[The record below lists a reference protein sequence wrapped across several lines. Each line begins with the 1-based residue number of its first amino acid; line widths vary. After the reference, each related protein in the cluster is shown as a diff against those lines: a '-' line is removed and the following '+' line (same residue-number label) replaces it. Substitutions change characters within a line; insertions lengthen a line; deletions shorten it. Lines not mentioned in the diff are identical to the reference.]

1 MNIISKN
8 FKSAFI
14 LVLGLVIFGA
24 CSDSNQTGIKLNA
37 KVQSETQTQKANS
50 LADNVVITEAKFRFD
65 EVEFESDVDSIE
77 FERGPL
83 VLSLNLSGELT
94 EIGLADVPAGIY
106 EELEFEIDARDDDE
120 ELPNDPDLIGPNNED
135 YSLVIKGTIN
145 GEPFTF
151 ASVEDFEIELEFN
164 PPVEVNDSEEV
175 SVTLAFDASNWF
187 LDDQGNALDIN
198 NEEDRERVEEN
209 IENSLEAFEDDDED
223 GEEDDD
229 GDDD

>member
-1 MNIISKN
+1 MNIISIN

-14 LVLGLVIFGA
+14 LVLGLVTFGA

-37 KVQSETQTQKANS
+37 KVETETQLQKANS
-50 LADNVVITEAKFRFD
+50 LADTVVITEAKFRFD

-83 VLSLNLSGELT
+83 VLSLNLGGELT
-94 EIGLADVPAGIY
+94 EIGLADVPAGFY

-145 GEPFTF
+145 GEQFTF

-175 SVTLAFDASNWF
+175 SVTLAFNASSWF
-187 LDDQGNALDIN
+187 LDGEGNALDLN

-229 GDDD
+229 GDED